1 MNRKHL
7 LIALSVFGV
16 LSLVSCNENSSS
28 TSSAYFSYSPT
39 SSTTIGAKTNAESHP
54 YSSLKVDKVDDSLR
68 DDFAMGVDASMV
80 YDVEKAGGVYF
91 NAKGQEQDIFEIL
104 RDNGVNFVRF
114 RLWNDPV
121 RKVGKHPYG
130 GGDNSYAV
138 DLAMAKRVKAAG
150 LNVMIDFHYS
160 DFWADPDYQQCPK
173 AWQTFD
179 YKNPANAD
187 IPNAVKTF
195 TASTLSDFK
204 NEGVVVDAVQIGN
217 EINNGIAGYAI
228 DWNDMTTS
236 FSYVAKVL
244 SAGIEGAKSV
254 NPNVR
259 SVIHLANGGNKD
271 EFQTFFEAMDSHKVD
286 YDIIGAS
293 YYPYL
298 AGSLDSLQTNLDNIS
313 TITGKPVMIC
323 EMSWGFTTDFNDFTA
338 NQYTTDDED
347 VGGYLTSEQAQATA
361 IRDVINVLSKVPGQ
375 KGLGIF
381 YWEPGW
387 LPVSSEVMWASKYG
401 QAYQYTGDD
410 SQWSDYSDGLDTW
423 ANQGLFSYSGKALSS
438 LQVFA
443 KVKAGFNEISE
454 TSVSAR
460 HLEQKVAINVAAK
473 ETLPSLLPCETNF
486 DAIRQFPVVYEAGA
500 ADKVKVKGSYTFSA
514 TIDGQY
520 AIQVEVTCIENF
532 VVDPGYENQGETD
545 SIKSP
550 WVLRSS
556 TPVGDKVAKL
566 DRKKD
571 IRNGKT
577 DLNWYHGSQDF
588 TFDVYQTIKSLPSG
602 SYTLS
607 TYIMAI
613 APSKIAH
620 TKLDVYVQIPGQNE
634 KVVDM
639 KNVIDGWGVPDH
651 YKLAQIDGIV
661 LSATSDVVIGIRGA
675 GKAGAWGHND
685 DWSLISK
692 E

>member
-1 MNRKHL
+1 MKRKPL
-7 LIALSVFGV
+7 AVALSMFGV
-16 LSLVSCNENSSS
+16 LGLISCQDNSSS
-28 TSSAYFSYSPT
+28 SSSNYFSYT
-39 SSTTIGAKTNAESHP
+39 SNDSSSIGAKTNDESHP
-54 YSSLKVDKVDDSLR
+54 YSSLKVEKVGGTLR

-80 YDVEKAGGVYF
+80 YDVEKAGGVYY
-91 NAKGQEQDIFEIL
+91 NVRGQEQDVFEIL

-130 GGDNSYAV
+130 GGDNNYAT
-138 DLAMAKRVKAAG
+138 DLAMAKRAKAAG

-173 AWQTFD
+173 AWQIYD
-179 YKNPANAD
+179 YADPANTD
-187 IPNAVKTF
+187 IPNAVKDF
-195 TASTLSDFK
+195 TAATLTDFK

-217 EINNGIAGYAI
+217 EINNGISGYSI
-228 DWNDMTTS
+228 DWNDTATS
-236 FSYVAKVL
+236 FAYVAKVL

-254 NPNVR
+254 NPDVR
-259 SVIHLANGGNKD
+259 TVIHLANGGNKD
-271 EFQTFFEAMDSHKVD
+271 EFQTFFEAMDSHDVD

-298 AGSLDSLQTNLDNIS
+298 AGSLDSLQTNLDNVS
-313 TITGKPVMIC
+313 SITGKPVMIC
-323 EMSWGFTTDFNDFTA
+323 EMSWGFTTDYNEYTA

-361 IRDVINVLSKVPGQ
+361 IRDVIDVLSKVPDQ

-387 LPVSSEVMWASKYG
+387 LPVSADVMWASKYG

-423 ANQGLFSYSGKALSS
+423 ANQGLFSFSGKALSS
-438 LQVFA
+438 LQVFS
-443 KVKAGFNEISE
+443 KVRDGYNQTAE
-454 TSVSAR
+454 VSTAAR
-460 HLEQKVAINVAAK
+460 HLSQTVTINIAAS
-473 ETLPSLLPCETNF
+473 ETLPSTLACETNY
-486 DAIRQFPVVYEAGA
+486 DAIRQFLVVYEAGA
-500 ADKVKVKGSYTFSA
+500 EDKVKNKGTYVFSA
-514 TIDGQY
+514 TIDGLY
-520 AIQVEVTCIENF
+520 AVTVDVTCIENF
-532 VVDPGYENQGETD
+532 VVDPGFENQGETD
-545 SIKSP
+545 SIKDP
-550 WVLRSS
+550 WVLRGS
-556 TPVGDKVAKL
+556 TPTGDKVAKL

-571 IRNGKT
+571 IRNGKA

-588 TFDVYQTIKSLPSG
+588 TFDVYQTIESLPSG
-602 SYTLS
+602 TYTLS

-620 TKLDVYVQIPGQNE
+620 TKLEVYVQVPGQDE
-634 KVVDM
+634 RLVDM
-639 KNVIDGWGVPDH
+639 KTVIDGWGVPDH
-651 YKLAQIDGIV
+651 YKLAQIDDIT
-661 LSATSDVVIGIRGA
+661 LSVAGDVVIGIRGA
-675 GKAGAWGHND
+675 AKAGAWGHND

>member
-1 MNRKHL
+1 
-7 LIALSVFGV
+7 
-16 LSLVSCNENSSS
+16 
-28 TSSAYFSYSPT
+28 
-39 SSTTIGAKTNAESHP
+39 
-54 YSSLKVDKVDDSLR
+54 
-68 DDFAMGVDASMV
+68 
-80 YDVEKAGGVYF
+80 
-91 NAKGQEQDIFEIL
+91 
-104 RDNGVNFVRF
+104 
-114 RLWNDPV
+114 
-121 RKVGKHPYG
+121 
-130 GGDNSYAV
+130 
-138 DLAMAKRVKAAG
+138 
-150 LNVMIDFHYS
+150 
-160 DFWADPDYQQCPK
+160 
-173 AWQTFD
+173 
-179 YKNPANAD
+179 
-187 IPNAVKTF
+187 
-195 TASTLSDFK
+195 
-204 NEGVVVDAVQIGN
+204 
-217 EINNGIAGYAI
+217 
-228 DWNDMTTS
+228 
-236 FSYVAKVL
+236 
-244 SAGIEGAKSV
+244 
-254 NPNVR
+254 
-259 SVIHLANGGNKD
+259 
-271 EFQTFFEAMDSHKVD
+271 
-286 YDIIGAS
+286 
-293 YYPYL
+293 
-298 AGSLDSLQTNLDNIS
+298 
-313 TITGKPVMIC
+313 MIC

-550 WVLRSS
+550 
-556 TPVGDKVAKL
+556 
-566 DRKKD
+566 
-571 IRNGKT
+571 
-577 DLNWYHGSQDF
+577 
-588 TFDVYQTIKSLPSG
+588 
-602 SYTLS
+602 
-607 TYIMAI
+607 
-613 APSKIAH
+613 
-620 TKLDVYVQIPGQNE
+620 
-634 KVVDM
+634 
-639 KNVIDGWGVPDH
+639 
-651 YKLAQIDGIV
+651 
-661 LSATSDVVIGIRGA
+661 
-675 GKAGAWGHND
+675 
-685 DWSLISK
+685 
-692 E
+692 